1 MYSIIHSGGLSGI
14 QSFSAHVE
22 VDVSPGLPG
31 FDMVGKLSKEVR
43 EARERVLVSL
53 RNCGIEL
60 PPVHITVNISP
71 ANIHKTGTAYDLP
84 IAIGILNSLGQLPSD
99 ILDDSVFIGEL
110 SLDGQVRRVNGVLPI
125 VSKAKEAGYRRC
137 IVPYDN
143 AGEASYVDDIELIPV
158 STLDEVI
165 GIVNGELD
173 VNQDFEK
180 IRALAHTDEMGFN
193 GTTHVIER
201 NDDFSD
207 IVGQEACKRAA
218 LIAAAGFHHLL
229 ITGPPGSGKT
239 MIARRI
245 PGIMPPMSSSES
257 LEVSTIYSVS
267 GLLNSK
273 QPYINT
279 RPFQSPHHTT
289 TKQALMGGGQSIRPG
304 VISLTHRGVLF
315 LDEFPEFSRDCIE
328 ALREPLEDKQVQVA
342 RLIGTLTFPADFM
355 LVASANP
362 CPCGYYPNRNKCN
375 CTEPMIARYRSKIS
389 GPMKDR
395 IDIMV
400 ASESIPADRLVNCE
414 SGVDVKTAIH
424 SQYSS
429 EYMRDCVIKA
439 RDIQAKRFAGTTLRY
454 NSDITASLIMVY
466 CPLGSE
472 EAEYMRQV
480 YTSMNLSARSYH
492 KILKVARTIAD
503 LDNSPDIHIP
513 HLAEAICYRD

>member
-1 MYSIIHSGGLSGI
+1 
-14 QSFSAHVE
+14 
-22 VDVSPGLPG
+22 
-31 FDMVGKLSKEVR
+31 
-43 EARERVLVSL
+43 
-53 RNCGIEL
+53 
-60 PPVHITVNISP
+60 
-71 ANIHKTGTAYDLP
+71 
-84 IAIGILNSLGQLPSD
+84 
-99 ILDDSVFIGEL
+99 
-110 SLDGQVRRVNGVLPI
+110 
-125 VSKAKEAGYRRC
+125 
-137 IVPYDN
+137 
-143 AGEASYVDDIELIPV
+143 
-158 STLDEVI
+158 
-165 GIVNGELD
+165 
-173 VNQDFEK
+173 
-180 IRALAHTDEMGFN
+180 
-193 GTTHVIER
+193 
-201 NDDFSD
+201 
-207 IVGQEACKRAA
+207 
-218 LIAAAGFHHLL
+218 
-229 ITGPPGSGKT
+229 
-239 MIARRI
+239 
-245 PGIMPPMSSSES
+245 
-257 LEVSTIYSVS
+257 
-267 GLLNSK
+267 
-273 QPYINT
+273 
-279 RPFQSPHHTT
+279 
-289 TKQALMGGGQSIRPG
+289 MGGGQSIRPG

-414 SGVDVKTAIH
+414 SGVDVKAANH

-503 LDNSPDIHIP
+503 LDNSPDIHIS